1 MPVAHVHVH
10 THVPFFAHDNCVQG
24 AYGILVNPSSAIASR
39 VFVWSYLECAIME
52 AWLPF
57 HGLSYFPF
65 QKCKETREN
74 TITQPQSH
82 PIPKLYILDGMG
94 LRLANG
100 ISPCFFAF
108 FERWSMTGH
117 LYILLLFR
125 ERYMPIALKAL
136 IF

>member
-1 MPVAHVHVH
+1 MACH
-10 THVPFFAHDNCVQG
+10 TSPFKNAKKQ
-24 AYGILVNPSSAIASR
+24 
-39 VFVWSYLECAIME
+39 E
-52 AWLPF
+52 
-57 HGLSYFPF
+57 
-65 QKCKETREN
+65 KK

-125 ERYMPIALKAL
+125 ERCMPIALKAL